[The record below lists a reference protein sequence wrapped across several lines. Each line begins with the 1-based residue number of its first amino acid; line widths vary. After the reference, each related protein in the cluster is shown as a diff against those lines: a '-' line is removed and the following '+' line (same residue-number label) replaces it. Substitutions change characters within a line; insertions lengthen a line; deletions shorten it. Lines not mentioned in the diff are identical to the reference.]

1 MSGVGTSDLQTD
13 NIAREAARLMQSG
26 KIERIEAAIH
36 SAASSLGANDVRLPG
51 HGLVRSH
58 IQGMAMQTL
67 GKEGYEQSIQN
78 IWETA
83 EQLMTLLEQ
92 ALPDAQTLLVGR
104 AAKGQVDGGV
114 TVHVRLYTKS
124 QITDIAQ
131 MLTEFEYSEPT
142 FDTVDTTVGKLNR
155 ISFDDD
161 GIAVVITRCLPE
173 MYKNAKQ
180 DLFKDQPIET
190 LTLNELRGKFD

>member
-1 MSGVGTSDLQTD
+1 MDQSDIQTD
-13 NIAREAARLMQSG
+13 NIAREAARLIHAG
-26 KIERIEAAIH
+26 EVERIDAAIH
-36 SAASSLGANDVRLPG
+36 SAAASLGACDAKLPR

-58 IQGMAMQTL
+58 AQGMAMQTL
-67 GKEGYEQSIQN
+67 GKEGYDQSVQT

-92 ALPDAQTLLVGR
+92 SLPDAQTLLVGR
-104 AAKGQVDGGV
+104 AAKGQIDAGV
-114 TVHVRLYTKS
+114 TVHVRLYTRAS
-124 QITDIAQ
+124 ITEIAQ
-131 MLTEFEYSEPT
+131 VLTDFEYNEPR

-155 ISFDDD
+155 ISFSDD
-161 GIAVVITRCLPE
+161 GVDVVITRCLPE

-190 LTLNELRGKFD
+190 LTLDELREKLQ

>member
-1 MSGVGTSDLQTD
+1 MNQSDIQTD
-13 NIAREAARLMQSG
+13 NIAREAARLIHAGEVEQ
-26 KIERIEAAIH
+26 IDAAIH
-36 SAASSLGANDVRLPG
+36 SAAASLGACDAELPR

-58 IQGMAMQTL
+58 AQGMAMQTL

-104 AAKGQVDGGV
+104 AAKGQIDAGV

-124 QITDIAQ
+124 SITDIAQ
-131 MLTEFEYSEPT
+131 IITEFEYNEPT

-155 ISFDDD
+155 ICFNDD
-161 GIAVVITRCLPE
+161 GVEVVVTRCLPE
-173 MYKNAKQ
+173 MFKNAKQ

-190 LTLNELRGKFD
+190 LTLDELRAKLE

>member
-1 MSGVGTSDLQTD
+1 MVQSDIQTD
-13 NIAREAARLMQSG
+13 NIAREAARLMQAG
-26 KIERIEAAIH
+26 KIERIDTAIH
-36 SAASSLGANDVRLPG
+36 AAASSVGAHDVRLPG

-67 GKEGYEQSIQN
+67 GKEGYNQSVRN

-92 ALPDAQTLLVGR
+92 SLPDTQTLLVGR
-104 AAKGQVDGGV
+104 AAKGQIDGGV

-124 QITDIAQ
+124 QITEIAQ
-131 MLTEFEYSEPT
+131 MLTDFEYSEPT

-190 LTLNELRGKFD
+190 LSLDELREKLG